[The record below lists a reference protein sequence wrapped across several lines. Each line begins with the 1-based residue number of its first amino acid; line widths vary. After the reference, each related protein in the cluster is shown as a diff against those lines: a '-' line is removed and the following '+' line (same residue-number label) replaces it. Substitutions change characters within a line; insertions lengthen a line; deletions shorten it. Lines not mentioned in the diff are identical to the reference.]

1 MPNSTCLYPPQRLSL
16 NKAISFPQYL
26 IFSFLEIGYYRL
38 RARPRKAENT
48 HKPIWNSG
56 FQKSGTRTVVR
67 YKGHER
73 LIIWLQ
79 ALSSP
84 WISRAGAGRFRR
96 AWQRQEKPMER
107 QSLAHS
113 TSTFGSVKY
122 GWNMA
127 LGTPYGISRD
137 LSSQSY
143 LVQRHVCTKVNVLG
157 VCHVTISCITTINI
171 PRRHCLIFICQT
183 VSD

>member
-1 MPNSTCLYPPQRLSL
+1 MPNSTCLYPPQGLSL

-38 RARPRKAENT
+38 RARSRKAENT

-67 YKGHER
+67 YEGHER

-107 QSLAHS
+107 Q
-113 TSTFGSVKY
+113 FGSFYIHFWFSEIWLKY
-122 GWNMA
+122 GPGDTIWDFKR
-127 LGTPYGISRD
+127 PFQPVISG
-137 LSSQSY
+137 SETC
-143 LVQRHVCTKVNVLG
+143 VH
-157 VCHVTISCITTINI
+157 
-171 PRRHCLIFICQT
+171 
-183 VSD
+183 